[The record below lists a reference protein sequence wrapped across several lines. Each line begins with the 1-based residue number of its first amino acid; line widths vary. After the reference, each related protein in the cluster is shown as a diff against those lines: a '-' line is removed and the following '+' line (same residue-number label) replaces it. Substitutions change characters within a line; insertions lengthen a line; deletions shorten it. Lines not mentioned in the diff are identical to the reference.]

1 MRQQASPWAMFRTL
15 AMSIGSRPRIW
26 SGDAPL
32 KPSATK
38 ATSPLATRES
48 AVPDTCTCTS
58 HAPVVPQRTTWT
70 EGGERH
76 ATYLGPIWAQ
86 HGIDVDHRDASGY
99 SWPAADG
106 QGLSSHTQRSSIM
119 PKSGWSTSDPR
130 SPQPNYRTHLII
142 LRSSGKAV
150 AETHEIDSPGMIIL
164 QALDLLQKLRQPG
177 QVIRHSTGTFEHRR
191 QQVS

>member
-1 MRQQASPWAMFRTL
+1 MCQQASTWAMLRTL

-70 EGGERH
+70 EGGERR

-106 QGLSSHTQRSSIM
+106 QGLVITQHSSQASCL
-119 PKSGWSTSDPR
+119 
-130 SPQPNYRTHLII
+130 SPEHLGPAQP
-142 LRSSGKAV
+142 S
-150 AETHEIDSPGMIIL
+150 AELQDSPHYTL
-164 QALDLLQKLRQPG
+164 
-177 QVIRHSTGTFEHRR
+177 V
-191 QQVS
+191 